1 MSKTDSFAGTT
12 VSRSPVYGTRG
23 MVVSGHSL
31 ASLAGLRTLE
41 RGGSMVDAMIACSA
55 ALSVVVPQA
64 TSLGGDAFILY
75 HRASDGRTIG
85 MNASGHAPAA
95 ATLDVYEAGIPHRG
109 PLAFSVPG
117 MIRGWERMHARYGK
131 LPWADL
137 FADAAALAEAHPLSR
152 VLAGALDLFREDV
165 EGDAGCR
172 DVYYPDGEP
181 LPAGAIVRQP
191 ALARTVGLIAEQGSS
206 VFYEGEIAQSIAAT
220 ARAQGGVVT
229 ADDFAGYE
237 PEWVE
242 PLESGYRGLAIRVMP
257 PNSYGVLMLMQLN
270 ALDGVDPAELS
281 GDESRRLA
289 YLMRAQRAAFAAGQK
304 HIADPRTNPAPIDR
318 LLGDETTAALRA
330 EVIGV
335 AQSAPAMAHPA
346 AGTSCITIADGEGN
360 GISVVQSVFHVF
372 GSAFLDPGTGILM
385 NNRMTGFSTDPESAN
400 VLVPNK
406 RPAHTLNPVVV
417 LDGDRVRYLLTTP
430 GGPSQTLSHVQIL
443 NNLVDRGMEL
453 TAAIEA
459 PRWSITLQGETLLD
473 EAFDDGI
480 ADRLA
485 EEGFPVKRAAG
496 AAYFGSA
503 KVIEVA
509 KDGVLMGAAD
519 RRREAFAVGA

>member
-1 MSKTDSFAGTT
+1 MAKTDGFAG
-12 VSRSPVYGTRG
+12 VKIPRSPVYGTRG

-41 RGGSMVDAMIACSA
+41 RGGSMADATIACSA
-55 ALSVVVPQA
+55 ALSVVVPHA

-75 HRASDGRTIG
+75 HRAGDGRTLG
-85 MNASGHAPAA
+85 LNASGHAPRG
-95 ATLDVYEAGIPHRG
+95 ATLDLYAGGIPLRG

-117 MIRGWERMHARYGK
+117 MIRGWERMHERHGK

-152 VLAGALDLFREDV
+152 VLAGALRLFRQDI

-191 ALARTVGLIAEQGSS
+191 ALARTLGLIAEHGSS
-206 VFYEGEIAQSIAAT
+206 VFYEGEIAESIAAS
-220 ARAQGGVVT
+220 ARAQGGVAT
-229 ADDFAGYE
+229 AADFAGYE

-281 GDESRRLA
+281 GEEGGRLA
-289 YLMRAQRAAFAAGQK
+289 CLMRAQRAAFAAGQK
-304 HIADPRTNPAPIDR
+304 YIADPRTDPAPVDR
-318 LLGDETTAALRA
+318 LLSDETTAALRA
-330 EVIGV
+330 EVLG
-335 AQSAPAMAHPA
+335 AAEPALAAAHPA
-346 AGTSCITIADGEGN
+346 GGTSCITIADGEGN

-385 NNRMTGFSTDPESAN
+385 NNRMTGFSIDPDSAN
-400 VLVPNK
+400 ALAPGK

-417 LDGDRVRYLLTTP
+417 LDGGKLRYLMTTP

-443 NNLVDRGMEL
+443 NNMVDRGMEL

-459 PRWSITLQGETLLD
+459 PRWSINMQGETLLD
-473 EAFDDGI
+473 EAFDDNI

-485 EEGFPVKRAAG
+485 DAGFPVKRAAG

-503 KVIEVA
+503 KMIEVA
-509 KDGVLMGAAD
+509 EDGVLMGAAD
-519 RRREAFAVGA
+519 TRREAYAVGA

>member
-1 MSKTDSFAGTT
+1 MAKTDSFAGVTIP
-12 VSRSPVYGTRG
+12 RSPVYGTRG

-31 ASLAGLRTLE
+31 ASLAGLRVLE

-55 ALSVVVPQA
+55 ALSVVVPHA

-75 HRASDGRTIG
+75 HRAEDGRTVG
-85 MNASGHAPAA
+85 MNASGHAPERASLGLYA
-95 ATLDVYEAGIPHRG
+95 DGIPHRG

-152 VLAGALDLFREDV
+152 VLAGALRLFREDV

-172 DVYYPDGEP
+172 DVYYPDGTP

-191 ALARTVGLIAEQGSS
+191 ALARTVGMIAEQGSS
-206 VFYEGEIAQSIAAT
+206 VFYEGEIAQSIADC

-229 ADDFAGYE
+229 AADFAGYE

-242 PLESGYRGLAIRVMP
+242 PLESGYRGLTVQVMP

-270 ALDGVDPAELS
+270 ALDGIDPAELGS
-281 GDESRRLA
+281 DEARRLA
-289 YLMRAQRAAFAAGQK
+289 FLMRAQRAAFAAGRRY
-304 HIADPRTNPAPIDR
+304 IADPRTDPAPLDR
-318 LLGDETTAALRA
+318 LLSDETTAALRA
-330 EVIGV
+330 EMRG
-335 AQSAPAMAHPA
+335 AAAPALAEAHPA
-346 AGTSCITIADGEGN
+346 GGTSCIAIADGEGN

-385 NNRMTGFSTDPESAN
+385 NNRMTGFSIDPESAN
-400 VLVPNK
+400 VLAPNK
-406 RPAHTLNPVVV
+406 RPAHTLNPVAV
-417 LDGDRVRYLLTTP
+417 LDGARLRFLMTTP

-459 PRWSITLQGETLLD
+459 PRWSINLQGETLLD
-473 EAFDDGI
+473 EAFDDSV

-485 EEGFPVKRAAG
+485 DAGFPVKRAAG

-503 KVIEVA
+503 KTIEVA

-519 RRREAFAVGA
+519 ARREAYAVGA

>member
-1 MSKTDSFAGTT
+1 MAKTDSFAG
-12 VSRSPVYGTRG
+12 VKIPRSPVYGTKG

-31 ASLAGLRTLE
+31 ASLAGLRVLE

-55 ALSVVVPQA
+55 ALSVVVPHA

-75 HRASDGRTIG
+75 HRAGEGRTVG
-85 MNASGHAPAA
+85 MNASGHAPAG
-95 ATLDVYEAGIPHRG
+95 ATPGLYADGIPHRG

-117 MIRGWERMHARYGK
+117 MIRGWERMHARYGE

-152 VLAGALDLFREDV
+152 VLAGALHLFREDV
-165 EGDAGCR
+165 EADAGCR
-172 DVYYPDGEP
+172 EIYYPDGTP
-181 LPAGAIVRQP
+181 LPSGALVRQP
-191 ALARTVGLIAEQGSS
+191 ALARTVATIAEHGSAA
-206 VFYEGEIAQSIAAT
+206 FYEGEIAQSIAAC
-220 ARAQGGVVT
+220 AQAEGGVAT

-270 ALDGVDPAELS
+270 ALDGVDPAEL
-281 GDESRRLA
+281 GDDEARRLA
-289 YLMRAQRAAFAAGQK
+289 HLMRAQRAAFAAGQK
-304 HIADPRTNPAPIDR
+304 YIADPRTDPAPVGR
-318 LLGDETTAALRA
+318 LLGEETTRALRDELRRAA
-330 EVIGV
+330 E
-335 AQSAPAMAHPA
+335 PALAAAHPA
-346 AGTSCITIADGEGN
+346 GGTSCIAIADGEGN

-385 NNRMTGFSTDPESAN
+385 NNRMTGFSIDPGSAN
-400 VLVPNK
+400 VLAPGK
-406 RPAHTLNPVVV
+406 RPAHTLNPVAV
-417 LDGDRVRYLLTTP
+417 LDGDRLRYLMTTP

-443 NNLVDRGMEL
+443 NNMVDRGMEL

-459 PRWSITLQGETLLD
+459 PRWSINLQGETLLD
-473 EAFDDGI
+473 EAFDDGV

-485 EEGFPVKRAAG
+485 DAGFPVKRAAG
-496 AAYFGSA
+496 ASYFGSA
-503 KVIEVA
+503 KMIEVA
-509 KDGVLMGAAD
+509 DDGVLMGAAD
-519 RRREAFAVGA
+519 ARREAYAVGA